1 MSVSKQIK
9 MMLVEKDW
17 KVSDLAEAMST
28 DEKKVSSQNI
38 HNKLKRDNFTEAD
51 IQDFA
56 AALGAEA
63 KIVFIMKDTHKEF

>member
-28 DEKKVSSQNI
+28 EEKKVSNQNI
-38 HNKLKRDNFTEAD
+38 HNKLKRDNFTEKD
-51 IQDFA
+51 IEEFS
-56 AALGAEA
+56 AALGADV
-63 KIVFIMKDTHKEF
+63 KVVFTMKDTQKEF

>member
-56 AALGAEA
+56 DALGAEV
-63 KIVFIMKDTHKEF
+63 KIVFTMKDTNKEF

>member
-56 AALGAEA
+56 DALGAEA
-63 KIVFIMKDTHKEF
+63 KIVFTMKDTHKEF